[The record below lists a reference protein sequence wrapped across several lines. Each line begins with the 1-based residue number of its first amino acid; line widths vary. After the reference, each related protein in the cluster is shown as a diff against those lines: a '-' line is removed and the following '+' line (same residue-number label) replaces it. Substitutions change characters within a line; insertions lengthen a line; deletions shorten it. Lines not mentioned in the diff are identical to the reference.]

1 LGTALITGA
10 SSGIGSEFAR
20 LFAEKKHNVI
30 LVARSGDKLAGLANG
45 IKNKF
50 NIESSVIVKDLA
62 NPSSPKEI
70 FNEISGKNIQ
80 IDFLINNA
88 GFGGTGRFSETDLD
102 YELNMMQVNMNALV
116 VLTKLFLPAMVKR
129 KSGKILNVASTAAFA
144 PGPLMA
150 IYYATKAFVLSF
162 SEALASEIKSD
173 GITVTALC
181 PGPTKTGFQ
190 EQASVG
196 GTRLIKY
203 QSLHDPKY
211 VSEKGYKAMMKGKA
225 VVVPGFQNK
234 LLIQSIRFTPR
245 IIVRA
250 ITRWLQENRK

>member
-1 LGTALITGA
+1 LKTALITGA
-10 SSGIGSEFAR
+10 SGGIGLEMSKLFAR
-20 LFAEKKHNVI
+20 DNHNLV
-30 LVARSGDKLAGLANG
+30 LVARNSQKLEELAGELH
-45 IKNKF
+45 IKY
-50 NIESSVIVKDLA
+50 NISCKVISKDLS
-62 NPSSPKEI
+62 NPSAPEEI
-70 FNEISGKNIQ
+70 FKELSQKGIQ
-80 IDFLINNA
+80 IDYLVNNA
-88 GFGGTGRFSETDLD
+88 GFGGTGYFSDTKLE
-102 YELNMMQVNMNALV
+102 YELSMIQVNINALV
-116 VLTKLFLPAMVKR
+116 ELTKLFLPQMILR
-129 KSGKILNVASTAAFA
+129 KSGRILNVASTAAFA

-162 SEALASEIKSD
+162 SEALTSELKD
-173 GITVTALC
+173 KGISVTALC

-203 QSLHDPKY
+203 QVLHEPKY
-211 VSEKGYKAMMKGKA
+211 VAEKGYKAMMKGKA

-250 ITRWLQENRK
+250 ITRWLQEGRK